1 MQELVEL
8 ADTVGRSEEE
18 VLIRKSF
25 AKAIREY
32 KQVLPKWLEN
42 IKKFCQ
48 SN

>member
-8 ADTVGRSEEE
+8 ADTVGRSEKE

-25 AKAIREY
+25 ATAIREY
-32 KQVLPKWLEN
+32 KPVLPKQLEN
-42 IKKFCQ
+42 IKEFCQ

>member
-1 MQELVEL
+1 MQNVVLAKICLKMQELVEL

-32 KQVLPKWLEN
+32 KKVLPK
-42 IKKFCQ
+42 
-48 SN
+48 